1 MNAEDI
7 KKVSVFDFDGTL
19 IDTQMPDTGKEM
31 WLKAKGEKWAHKGW
45 WSRRESLD
53 IDVFENKPYDDIVA
67 DLKVEVANPTTFVS
81 LCTGRIV
88 PLRKQVQAILDKN
101 GFVFDEVILAG
112 QKPWNKGASDTLSFK
127 VKYLNDL
134 KNRFP
139 NLEEIEIWDDRIL
152 HSSTFEQWG
161 KLQTISVIYNL
172 VHSDSESRH

>member
-19 IDTQMPDTGKEM
+19 IDTQMPDVGKKM
-31 WLKAKGEKWAHKGW
+31 WLKAKGEEWAHRGW

-53 IDVFENKPYDDIVA
+53 IDVFENKPYEDIVK

-101 GFVFDEVILAG
+101 KFVFDEVVLAG
-112 QKPWNKGASDTLSFK
+112 QKPWNKGAGDTLKFK
-127 VKYLNDL
+127 VTVN
-134 KNRFP
+134 P
-139 NLEEIEIWDDRIL
+139 
-152 HSSTFEQWG
+152 
-161 KLQTISVIYNL
+161 
-172 VHSDSESRH
+172 ES